1 MKYFKDR
8 NGVVFSFDGDGSQD
22 SLISSDMTEMSQQ
35 EIAEHLSTPPPTRAD
50 IEALRQISYADPI
63 TGSDRFFAE
72 AARAEAMGEPVDEVS
87 RLKAAGVA
95 RAREIADMYPWPV

>member
-1 MKYFKDR
+1 MKYFKDKH
-8 NGVVFSFDGDGSQD
+8 GVVFSFDGDGSQD

-35 EIAEHLSTPPPTRAD
+35 EIADHLAEPSPTRAN

-72 AARAEAMGEPVDEVS
+72 AARAEAMGETTDEVN
-87 RLKAAGVA
+87 RLKSAGVS
-95 RAREIADMYPWPV
+95 RANEIVAMYPWPT